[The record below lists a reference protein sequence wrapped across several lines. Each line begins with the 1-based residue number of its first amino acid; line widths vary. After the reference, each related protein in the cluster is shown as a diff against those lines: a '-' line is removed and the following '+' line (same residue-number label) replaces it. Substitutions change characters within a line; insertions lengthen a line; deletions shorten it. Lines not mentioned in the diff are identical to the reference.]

1 MCIRDRFTTANSLLS
16 KLFVCFALFAM
27 ASKSGD
33 LLKRSSIKL
42 SPSGAKGMAVLGM
55 VVLCVLSSS
64 LLLNLSVMVIGF
76 LAALVVIVLIYVRT
90 YAKNVEIENDLL
102 VDYTSEK

>member
-1 MCIRDRFTTANSLLS
+1 M
-16 KLFVCFALFAM
+16 
-27 ASKSGD
+27 
-33 LLKRSSIKL
+33 
-42 SPSGAKGMAVLGM
+42 SPAGAKGMAVLGM

-64 LLLNLSVMVIGF
+64 LLLNLSVMVVGF
-76 LAALVVIVLIYVRT
+76 LVALVVVVLIYVRT

>member
-1 MCIRDRFTTANSLLS
+1 
-16 KLFVCFALFAM
+16 
-27 ASKSGD
+27 
-33 LLKRSSIKL
+33 
-42 SPSGAKGMAVLGM
+42 MAVLGM

-64 LLLNLSVMVIGF
+64 LLLNLSVMVVGF
-76 LAALVVIVLIYVRT
+76 LVALVVVVLIYVRT

>member
-1 MCIRDRFTTANSLLS
+1 M
-16 KLFVCFALFAM
+16 
-27 ASKSGD
+27 
-33 LLKRSSIKL
+33 LKRSSIKL
-42 SPSGAKGMAVLGM
+42 SPAGAKGMAVLGM

-64 LLLNLSVMVIGF
+64 LLLNLSVMVVGF
-76 LAALVVIVLIYVRT
+76 LVALVVVVLIYVRT

>member
-1 MCIRDRFTTANSLLS
+1 
-16 KLFVCFALFAM
+16 
-27 ASKSGD
+27 
-33 LLKRSSIKL
+33 
-42 SPSGAKGMAVLGM
+42 MAVLGL

-64 LLLNLSVMVIGF
+64 LLLNLSIMVVGF
-76 LAALVVIVLIYVRT
+76 LVALVVVVLIYVRT

>member
-1 MCIRDRFTTANSLLS
+1 
-16 KLFVCFALFAM
+16 
-27 ASKSGD
+27 
-33 LLKRSSIKL
+33 
-42 SPSGAKGMAVLGM
+42 M

-64 LLLNLSVMVIGF
+64 LLLNLSVMVVGF
-76 LAALVVIVLIYVRT
+76 LVALVVVVLIYVRT